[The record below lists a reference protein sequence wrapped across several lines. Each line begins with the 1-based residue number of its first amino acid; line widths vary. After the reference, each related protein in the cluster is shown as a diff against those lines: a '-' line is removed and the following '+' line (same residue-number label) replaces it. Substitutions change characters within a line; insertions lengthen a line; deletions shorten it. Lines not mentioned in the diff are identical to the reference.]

1 MPTFRARLQL
11 APVDVGLVVH
21 APSAQPSNKKRLF
34 EHEMSP
40 PKLMPRLASFPIMA
54 RTSKDAAA
62 TADPCAVPPSVTM
75 PRTRVPVPSPLRCGS
90 LPFRPTG
97 SADRVV
103 PKQERQARTSR
114 RQAHRGACRS
124 RRGRVGTDTRQAPT
138 SGAPL
143 RADSSCPPRAGPC
156 THECPHTVQRPARVP
171 HSVSNCLSRRVP
183 ARCRVAF
190 DHRFSVSTPR

>member
-1 MPTFRARLQL
+1 MLNVLISRHLHSLLCTEKGLRPRPEREIRRGRKRREGGRRRMPTFRARLQL

-75 PRTRVPVPSPLRCGS
+75 PRIRVPVPSPLRCGS

-114 RQAHRGACRS
+114 RQAHRCACRS

-138 SGAPL
+138 SGCA
-143 RADSSCPPRAGPC
+143 SPRGLELPA
-156 THECPHTVQRPARVP
+156 TRRPV
-171 HSVSNCLSRRVP
+171 HS
-183 ARCRVAF
+183 
-190 DHRFSVSTPR
+190 